1 MKFKIEDINEL
12 SDSRQVMEAKP
23 HKFTSIFIYILLASI
38 LIFILWAWFSEKE
51 IVVKVSGIIK
61 PNEQSYVVSN
71 MVSGEVKEV
80 NMENGQDIKNGQVL
94 YKIDDSNL
102 QSQKNKL
109 GNQKEDLTKDTKNL
123 EKLKMSIDDN
133 TNYFSD
139 NEEEKEY
146 YYKYKSY
153 EASNKVSIEDKR
165 NLIDSKNEVANKIGK
180 LETLIK
186 SINDNQNYNE
196 EGSIYSEQFNNYRIS
211 KKSIEDKIEK
221 LERNKEE
228 LKNQSAPKEQIDQID
243 SEIEANKNALVKLR
257 SDINLQIKNSINEL
271 NEQVKNIDSNVSKFD
286 EGVSLSEEKNK
297 VTLLAQIEEKINLN
311 KDKLKEVDFNIEEV
325 NKGIEKCEV
334 KSTVDGKL
342 DIKANLEPGAMI
354 QTGAIVASVL
364 PKENNYKIEL
374 IIPDKDIANIK
385 NGQEVKYNFT
395 SLPYAEYGFLKGN
408 IENISVNSQVNNETG
423 IVYFIG
429 EGTLET
435 DILYSNK
442 NEEAVIKPGMTCEA
456 RVITRSEKMLYYL
469 LEKLNLKN

>member
-23 HKFTSIFIYILLASI
+23 NKFTSIFTYILLGAI
-38 LIFILWAWFSEKE
+38 CIFITWAWFSEKE

-61 PNEQSYVVSN
+61 PNEQSCVVSN
-71 MVSGEVKEV
+71 MVAGEIKEV
-80 NMENGQDIKNGQVL
+80 NMENGQDIKSGQVL

-102 QSQKNKL
+102 QNQKNKIEK
-109 GNQKEDLTKDTKNL
+109 QKEDLTKDIKNL
-123 EKLKMSIDDN
+123 EKFKQSIDDN

-153 EASNKVSIEDKR
+153 EAGNKVSVEDKS
-165 NLIDSKNEVANKIGK
+165 NLIDSKNEAVNKINK

-196 EGSIYSEQFNNYRIS
+196 EGSIYSDQFNNYRIS

-221 LERNKEE
+221 LEKNKEA
-228 LKNQSAPKEQIDQID
+228 LKTQNAPKEQIDQID

-286 EGVSLSEEKNK
+286 EGVSLSKEKNK

-311 KDKLKEVDFNIEEV
+311 NDKLKEVDFNIEEV

-342 DIKANLEPGAMI
+342 DIKANLYPGAMI
-354 QTGAIVASVL
+354 QTGVVVASVL
-364 PKENNYKIEL
+364 PKENNYKVEL
-374 IIPDKDIANIK
+374 IIPDKDIGNIK
-385 NGQEVKYNFT
+385 NGQEVKYNFN
-395 SLPYAEYGFLKGN
+395 SLPYTEYGFLKGT
-408 IENISVNSQVNNETG
+408 IENISVNSQINNETG
-423 IVYFIG
+423 IVYYLG

-435 DILYSNK
+435 NTLFSNK
-442 NEEAVIKPGMTCEA
+442 NEEAIIKPGMTCEA

>member
-23 HKFTSIFIYILLASI
+23 NKFTSIFIYILLGAI
-38 LIFILWAWFSEKE
+38 CIFITWAWFSEKE

-61 PNEQSYVVSN
+61 PNEQSCVVSN
-71 MVSGEVKEV
+71 MVAGEIKEV
-80 NMENGQDIKNGQVL
+80 NMENGQDIKSGQVL

-102 QSQKNKL
+102 QNQKNKIEK
-109 GNQKEDLTKDTKNL
+109 QKEDLTKDIKNL
-123 EKLKMSIDDN
+123 EKFKQSIDDN

-153 EASNKVSIEDKR
+153 KAGNKVSVEDKS
-165 NLIDSKNEVANKIGK
+165 NLIDSKNEAVNKINK

-196 EGSIYSEQFNNYRIS
+196 EGSIYSDQFNNYRIS

-221 LERNKEE
+221 LEKNKEA
-228 LKNQSAPKEQIDQID
+228 LKTQNAPKEQIDQID

-286 EGVSLSEEKNK
+286 EGVSLSKEKNK

-311 KDKLKEVDFNIEEV
+311 NDKLKEVDFNIEEV

-342 DIKANLEPGAMI
+342 DIKANLYPGAMI
-354 QTGAIVASVL
+354 QTGVVVASVL
-364 PKENNYKIEL
+364 PKENNYKVEL
-374 IIPDKDIANIK
+374 IIPDKDIGNIK
-385 NGQEVKYNFT
+385 NGQ
-395 SLPYAEYGFLKGN
+395 
-408 IENISVNSQVNNETG
+408 
-423 IVYFIG
+423 
-429 EGTLET
+429 
-435 DILYSNK
+435 
-442 NEEAVIKPGMTCEA
+442 
-456 RVITRSEKMLYYL
+456 
-469 LEKLNLKN
+469 